1 MVRIRRLTAQNFKQL
16 REVELVFP
24 RRGRF
29 LVQGANESG
38 KSTLFEAV
46 YFGLFGRPLVTE
58 TAALRLDDVIHYGAD
73 AAWVALEL
81 ELPGDRVL
89 AITRHVRRGKAN
101 QWALTIAGA
110 DGSVEELRNNAGV
123 NERVEAELGFDG
135 EALLNTCFVEQ
146 KKLEKLEGLAKKDRE
161 QSLKRLLNLDRLV
174 VLEDDLKVRPEERA
188 NVARLRQRLDLAEH
202 RARLPVLQRELDEV
216 LAALGRHEV
225 HAGLGEVLAGL
236 AVVATLAERL
246 AAARSAEAALAE
258 RLAETER
265 AGVGLARVA
274 EARTAHER
282 AHEAAVERI
291 RLAEAL
297 ALAEA
302 ARDERLPAVVA
313 RGKALG
319 RLKRRLACV
328 AHFRE
333 ERTTANEK
341 LVTIDDRLA
350 RAAEER
356 EALNGV
362 RQALVAARAAQRDAG
377 AEAEVLAGDAKAFA
391 VRRALVD
398 WVAAEHAIAAS
409 ADPGPQLA
417 EATAR
422 QAALGGRA
430 RTQLLAVAAGGA
442 AVLALVRWLLP
453 APAQILWWVAIL
465 AWLLLL
471 AWLGVRAARRD
482 RELAEE
488 LGRLRGEASVH
499 EHKQA
504 ALAVR
509 AAEAAERLRALNA
522 VQPADAARAQR
533 AVDELDA
540 RLAGRSEAE
549 VGEALDGARH
559 AAIEATMRGK
569 DLEARE
575 AALREAG
582 RFDAAA
588 LGTDR
593 DRLAGRVAR
602 LDAFLACRAPAAS
615 ELARTLGMSDDE
627 IGHIDGELGELRV
640 ELKSLRAEAEQA
652 PNLAAAVTARAATE
666 MAHRAAAALAWGHLP
681 ELPGRDPWPEHPEEA
696 DFATTEA
703 ALSKA
708 YADAGGDAVRREAE
722 AAARMSAQLKG
733 EHGAAER
740 AAAGRYAALLTR
752 AERLD
757 LHLDLGHDVQA
768 DAVAAAAALL
778 SAELVGEPPTLA
790 RQRDALAGDLNVT
803 RHEIGRLEGQLGLA
817 GEALDPATE
826 QAAWREAETTM
837 AVRERAATIVAQA
850 GRNVVQR
857 VMPSTIEHMR
867 RLLPALT
874 DGRYFDADLTE
885 DHRIKVLDERAGD
898 WKQKNIFSGGTKD
911 QFSLALRLAFAL
923 ATLPEERGSAP
934 SFLFLDEPLGAFDD
948 NRARALVDLLTT
960 GEVAD
965 SFDQIFLISHVRV
978 EEALFD
984 YQITL
989 VDGRVVDSNLPAAQR
1004 AAATGASPGEQ
1015 LALRPA

>member
-16 REVELVFP
+16 REVELLFP

-58 TAALRLDDVIHYGAD
+58 TSALRLDDVIHYGAD

-81 ELPGDRVL
+81 ELPGDRL
-89 AITRHVRRGKAN
+89 LEITRHVRRGKAN
-101 QWALTIAGA
+101 QWALTITGA
-110 DGSVEELRNNAGV
+110 EGGVEELRNNAGV

-146 KKLEKLEGLAKKDRE
+146 KKLEKLEGLAKRDRE

-174 VLEDDLKVRPEERA
+174 VLEEELKVRPDERA
-188 NVARLRQRLDLAEH
+188 TVARLRQRVDLAEA
-202 RARLPVLQRELDEV
+202 RARLPLVQRQFDEV
-216 LAALGRHEV
+216 SAAIGRHEV
-225 HAGLGEVLAGL
+225 HAGLREVLAGL
-236 AVVATLAERL
+236 ALVSTLAERL
-246 AAARSAEAALAE
+246 AAARSIETDLAE
-258 RLAETER
+258 RLAESER
-265 AGVGLARVA
+265 VRLGLARLA

-282 AHEAAVERI
+282 ARDAELEGA

-297 ALAEA
+297 ARAEA
-302 ARDERLPAVVA
+302 ARDQRLPAVVA

-328 AHFRE
+328 AGCRA
-333 ERTTANEK
+333 ERATAAEQ
-341 LVTIDDRLA
+341 VAAADERLA

-356 EALNGV
+356 AALNEL
-362 RQALVAARAAQRDAG
+362 RQALVATRAAQRDAT
-377 AEAEVLAGDAKAFA
+377 ADSEVLAGDVKAFA

-398 WVAAEHAIAAS
+398 WVAAEGAVAAS
-409 ADPGPQLA
+409 ADPGPALA
-417 EATAR
+417 AARAR
-422 QAALGGRA
+422 QAALSGRSRA
-430 RTQLLAVAAGGA
+430 QLLALGVGGVVA
-442 AVLALVRWLLP
+442 LALARWLLP
-453 APAQILWWVAIL
+453 APVQVLWWL
-465 AWLLLL
+465 CLGTWLVLL
-471 AWLGVRAARRD
+471 AWLGRRAARQERQ
-482 RELAEE
+482 LAEE
-488 LGRLRGEASVH
+488 VGRLRGEASVH
-499 EHKQA
+499 EQA
-504 ALAVR
+504 RTALTAR
-509 AAEAAERLRALNA
+509 SDEAAERLRALNL
-522 VQPADAARAQR
+522 VRPADVTRAQR

-540 RLAGRSEAE
+540 RLAGRSEAD
-549 VGEALDGARH
+549 VAEALDVARR
-559 AAIEATMRGK
+559 AAIEAATRGK

-575 AALREAG
+575 VALREVA

-588 LGTDR
+588 LGSQR
-593 DRLAGRVAR
+593 DQLARRVER
-602 LDAFLACRAPAAS
+602 LDAFLNRRAPAVRD
-615 ELARTLGMSDDE
+615 LAQSMDVADDDLGAIDE
-627 IGHIDGELGELRV
+627 ELGA
-640 ELKSLRAEAEQA
+640 LRAELKALRTEAEQVPA
-652 PNLAAAVTARAATE
+652 LAAAVMARAAAE
-666 MAHRAAAALAWGHLP
+666 AEHRAAVSAAWGQLP
-681 ELPGRDPWPEHPEEA
+681 ELSGCPPWPVEPETA
-696 DFATTEA
+696 DFAAAEMSLTEA
-703 ALSKA
+703 
-708 YADAGGDAVRREAE
+708 YDRAGGDAVRREAE
-722 AAARMSAQLKG
+722 AAARATAHLSG

-740 AAAGRYAALLTR
+740 AAAARYVALLTL

-757 LHLDLGHDVQA
+757 LRLGLGSEIRHDEVA
-768 DAVAAAAALL
+768 TAAASLTAML
-778 SAELVGEPPTLA
+778 EGDPPTLA
-790 RQRDALAGDLNVT
+790 RRRDALAGELNVI

-817 GEALDPATE
+817 GETLDPAVE
-826 QAAWREAETTM
+826 EAAWREAERAM
-837 AVRERAATIVAQA
+837 AVRERAAAIVAQA

-978 EEALFD
+978 DEALFD

-989 VDGRVVDSNLPAAQR
+989 VDGRVVDSNLPTAQR
-1004 AAATGASPGEQ
+1004 AVSGAASAGDAVALAS
-1015 LALRPA
+1015 A